1 MKVTMTAKFHRHAPA
16 RSETG
21 MPAYDYQLLIKQLLL
36 TPISNKSPRKIVYG
50 DRRYSYPEFRGRV
63 GKLGSALTKLG
74 VQRGETV
81 AVMDWD
87 SNRYLECYFAIPMLG
102 AVLQTVNVRLSP
114 EQVTY
119 CLNHAEAKT
128 LICNLEFLPLYE
140 QIRADLT
147 SVERIVWI
155 SEAGVLPEGIGGAG
169 EYEDFIAE
177 GDPEHAF
184 PDFDENTRATLF
196 YTTGTTGLPKGVSF
210 THRQLVLHTLVTSGT
225 FCFSQEEV
233 YLPITPMFHVHA
245 WGMPYVA
252 TMNGCQQVY
261 PGRYLPDNL
270 LRLIRE
276 EKATFSHCV
285 PTILQMLLSAPS
297 SQDTDLRGLRMVI
310 GGSALPRAL
319 CEAALARGI
328 NIFAGY
334 GMSETCP
341 ILTVAQIHP
350 DQVESKDE
358 EIVTRTR
365 AGQVVPL
372 VDLRIVDP
380 DMHDVPDDGTTA
392 GEVVVRTPW
401 LTQAYYKDEAA
412 TEALWA
418 GGYLHTQDVGVVTP
432 KGYLHITDRIKDVI
446 KTGGEWVSSVD
457 LESII
462 SQHPGVAE
470 VAVIGLPDSK
480 WGERPAAIV
489 VTRAGSS
496 VAESDIKDQVLR
508 HAESGVVSKYA
519 VPEHVFFVSEIPKTS
534 VGKLNKKS
542 LRQSYTVE
550 SAGKV

>member
-1 MKVTMTAKFHRHAPA
+1 
-16 RSETG
+16 

>member
-1 MKVTMTAKFHRHAPA
+1 
-16 RSETG
+16 

-36 TPISNKSPRKIVYG
+36 TPISNKTPKHIVYG
-50 DRRYSYPEFRGRV
+50 DRRYTYPQFRDRV
-63 GKLGSALTKLG
+63 GRLGSALTRLG

-128 LICNLEFLPLYE
+128 LICNVEFLPLYE
-140 QIRADLT
+140 SIRADLT
-147 SVERIVWI
+147 SVQRIVWI
-155 SEAGVLPEGIGGAG
+155 SDSGALPEGLGGAG
-169 EYEDFIAE
+169 EYEEFIAH
-177 GDPEHAF
+177 GDARHVFE
-184 PDFDENTRATLF
+184 DFDENTRATLF

-225 FCFSQEEV
+225 FRFSQDEV

-252 TMNGCQQVY
+252 TMAGCQQVY
-261 PGRYLPDNL
+261 PGRYLPDVL

-285 PTILQMLLSAPS
+285 PTILQMLLAAPS
-297 SQDTDLRGLRMVI
+297 SKETDLSGLRMVI

-328 NIFAGY
+328 DIFAGY

-341 ILTVAQIHP
+341 ILTVAQIHR
-350 DQVESKDE
+350 DQLDTKDE
-358 EIVTRTR
+358 EITTRTR

-380 DMHDVPDDGTTA
+380 EMHDVPDDGHTA

-412 TEALWA
+412 TETLWA
-418 GGYLHTQDVGVVTP
+418 GGYLHTQDVGVFTS

-470 VAVIGLPDSK
+470 VAVIGIPDPK

-489 VTRAGSS
+489 VRRPGTDADAAS
-496 VAESDIKDQVLR
+496 IKEHVLR
-508 HAESGVVSKYA
+508 QAESGVVSKFA
-519 VPEHVFFVSEIPKTS
+519 VPQEVFFVTEIPKTS
-534 VGKLNKKS
+534 VGKLNKKD
-542 LRQSYTVE
+542 LRQSFTLD
-550 SAGKV
+550 SAGKT